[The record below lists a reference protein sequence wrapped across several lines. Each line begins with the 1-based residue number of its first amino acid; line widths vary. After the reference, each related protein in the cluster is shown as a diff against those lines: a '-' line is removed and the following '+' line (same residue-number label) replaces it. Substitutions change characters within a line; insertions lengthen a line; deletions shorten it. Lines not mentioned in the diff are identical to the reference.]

1 MKPWDATGRRRVSP
15 LNDNFNEVV
24 LLAVG
29 ARVGVIGVIVAVESV
44 DNMVDKVGSGI
55 SGQINAKPRC
65 LEFNKIVKWLVDGII
80 QLQ

>member
-1 MKPWDATGRRRVSP
+1 M
-15 LNDNFNEVV
+15 
-24 LLAVG
+24 G

-44 DNMVDKVGSGI
+44 DSMVDTVGSGI

-65 LEFNKIVKWLVDGII
+65 LEFNKIVKWLVNGII